1 MEKILKEHEIEIV
14 ISAVGGEQVKDQ
26 LPLIDAIKAVGTI
39 KVYLY
44 IYTVLNLLNGIFE
57 QNSWLL
63 SSLSLC
69 VAEIFAVRVWSRR
82 GQG

>member
-1 MEKILKEHEIEIV
+1 MLQGTVSDRELMEKILKEHEIEIV

-44 IYTVLNLLNGIFE
+44 IQYCFE
-57 QNSWLL
+57 LIKWYL
-63 SSLSLC
+63 
-69 VAEIFAVRVWSRR
+69 
-82 GQG
+82 